1 VGQTSKE
8 QLDFRA
14 KFKNPTP
21 DERAELVVK
30 RLEMFIRENRTEHG
44 GMSFKKWQ
52 DLAQA
57 EIVAALL
64 EDEADWRRDDSFMT
78 KLYAATAAALVTIG
92 MWGTVMAF
100 LNSKNHTIEG
110 VMLFGGGMALLAIAT
125 SFGTWQAFKRFKKNR
140 RDERLK
146 RVRSMDAK
154 LKQLDRDLEKRVK
167 DMEGAVEELAR
178 QKTKRMATTKLRE
191 EAINQMRGLRAKLE
205 AG

>member
-1 VGQTSKE
+1 
-8 QLDFRA
+8 
-14 KFKNPTP
+14 
-21 DERAELVVK
+21 
-30 RLEMFIRENRTEHG
+30 
-44 GMSFKKWQ
+44 
-52 DLAQA
+52 
-57 EIVAALL
+57 
-64 EDEADWRRDDSFMT
+64 
-78 KLYAATAAALVTIG
+78 
-92 MWGTVMAF
+92 
-100 LNSKNHTIEG
+100 
-110 VMLFGGGMALLAIAT
+110 MALLAIAT